1 MTGIWV
7 TFKAV
12 YHACRDRAAAH
23 VRSPDR
29 LAMLANTGATII
41 WTHLPFYPLLVWW
54 LVGHPI
60 WPSAVQALA
69 WPFFLAVPY
78 VSRRHPT
85 ASRALF
91 VAAGVGNTLLCAKAF
106 GVASGVGWFLL
117 PCLLIAATFFRLGE
131 WKVSGA
137 LSVAT
142 ALCAPLLGRLGPPLH
157 VYTEQQ
163 NVAFASLNHW
173 SVAGLAAYLIFVAA
187 RRQLKMREQ
196 T

>member
-1 MTGIWV
+1 MGLATATKRLYV
-7 TFKAV
+7 RS
-12 YHACRDRAAAH
+12 RDAAAHH

-54 LVGHPI
+54 LVGRPV
-60 WPSAVQALA
+60 WPSFLQFLA
-69 WPFFLAVPY
+69 WPLFFAVPY

-91 VAAGVGNTLLCAKAF
+91 VVAGIANTLLCTKAF
-106 GVASGVGWFLL
+106 GVATGVGWCLL
-117 PCLLIAATFFRLGE
+117 PCLLIAATFFRMAE

-137 LSVAT
+137 LSLLT
-142 ALCAPLLGRLGPPLH
+142 ALCVLLLARLGPPLH
-157 VYTEQQ
+157 AYTALQ

-173 SVAGLAAYLIFVAA
+173 CVGGLAAYLLFVAA
-187 RRQLKMREQ
+187 RRQLQVREPA
-196 T
+196 